1 MVAFTPSGPI
11 LSIASGIGVAAAT
24 AAAVQ
29 VLSTNNTN
37 VQQVKLTN
45 TDGTNDA
52 IIGWGQS
59 AAQAAFNAVLTNQ
72 ATNCTHLMHSTIE
85 VVTIPPNSW
94 ITAILVAGTPSIR
107 AQAGYGN

>member
-1 MVAFTPSGPI
+1 MIAFTPSGPI
-11 LSIASGIGVAAAT
+11 LSIASAANVAAAILV
-24 AAAVQ
+24 AVQ
-29 VLSTNNTN
+29 VPSTNNIN
-37 VQQVKLTN
+37 VQQIKLTN

-52 IIGWGQS
+52 IIGWGQT

-72 ATNCTHLMHSTIE
+72 QTNCTHLMHSTIE

-94 ITAILVAGTPSIR
+94 VTAILVAGTPAIR